1 MQLNRVILKKTS
13 LTFLLRDENGKTV
26 HLAEPFIDMLDIV
39 SVIAGVYYD
48 IVYGVETTGG

>member
-13 LTFLLRDENGKTV
+13 LAFILRDDFVKRVQGI
-26 HLAEPFIDMLDIV
+26 APFIDTLYIV